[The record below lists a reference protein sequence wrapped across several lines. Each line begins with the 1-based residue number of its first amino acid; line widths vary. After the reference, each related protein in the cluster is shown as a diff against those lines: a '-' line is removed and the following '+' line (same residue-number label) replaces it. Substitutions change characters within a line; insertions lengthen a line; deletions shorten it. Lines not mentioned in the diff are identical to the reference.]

1 MKRMQELFEPIERQ
15 ILMCDSREE
24 VLMLA
29 SIMLTKSITI
39 FDAHIGEANRREI
52 VNGYGYGRPN

>member
-29 SIMLTKSITI
+29 SIMLTKTITI